1 MDKGLEIC
9 KGMIVTT
16 IASLFIYRI
25 GIALDS
31 RIVLMTAFGGCTIA
45 MLMGLFVM
53 FVQYWD
59 DRL

>member
-1 MDKGLEIC
+1 MDIFA
-9 KGMIVTT
+9 GMTVTT
-16 IASLFIYRI
+16 ITSLFIYRI

-53 FVQYWD
+53 FVRYWE
-59 DRL
+59 DR